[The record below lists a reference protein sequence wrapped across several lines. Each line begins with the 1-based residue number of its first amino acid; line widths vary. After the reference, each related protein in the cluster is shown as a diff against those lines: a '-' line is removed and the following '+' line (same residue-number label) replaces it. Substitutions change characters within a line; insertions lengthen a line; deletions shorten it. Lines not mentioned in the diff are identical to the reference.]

1 MELTTKETRELIK
14 VLEPTIQQ
22 QNETIKNIYSK
33 LIIKL
38 IKWQKQ

>member
-1 MELTTKETRELIK
+1 MELTTEEAKELIK
-14 VLEPTIQQ
+14 IIEPTIEE

-38 IKWQKQ
+38 NQ